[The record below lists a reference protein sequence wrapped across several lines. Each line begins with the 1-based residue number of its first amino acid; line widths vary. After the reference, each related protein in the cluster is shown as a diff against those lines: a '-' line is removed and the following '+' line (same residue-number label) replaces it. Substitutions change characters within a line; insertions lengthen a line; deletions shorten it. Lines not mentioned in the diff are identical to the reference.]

1 MIVTI
6 PYTFIEEH
14 AWCEK
19 DLGEYLPYADDAT
32 YEFGVDECEFDYA
45 DIKDIVEAYTD
56 DVIDI
61 LLSDR
66 RLVKELLKKMG
77 SRKIDAFMSDAKDEG
92 DKALKNRKNEVM
104 QK

>member
-6 PYTFIEEH
+6 PYYFLEEH

-45 DIKDIVEAYTD
+45 DLKDIVDEYFD
-56 DVIDI
+56 EIIDI

-66 RLVKELLKKMG
+66 QLVKELLKKMG
-77 SRKIDAFMSDAKDEG
+77 SRKIDAKE
-92 DKALKNRKNEVM
+92 M
-104 QK
+104 QSVKKSKK

>member
-45 DIKDIVEAYTD
+45 DLKDIVNEYFD
-56 DVIDI
+56 EIIDI
-61 LLSDR
+61 ILSDR
-66 RLVKELLKKMG
+66 QLVKELLKKMG
-77 SRKIDAFMSDAKDEG
+77 SRKIDAKE
-92 DKALKNRKNEVM
+92 M
-104 QK
+104 QSVKKSKK